1 MDDRRITRAIGVA
14 VVLIILVMILRPLC
28 APEVVVPPDANQ
40 GAMKVAEDAV
50 ALARNANDEAAAFRN
65 AVDRWYFV
73 SLVLGVMIPV
83 VVAFLLFKH
92 WSQAQPEDAEVFRQ
106 LDQLREDEAGRL
118 ALGNRLSIDGEEKTC
133 DLSARLPDEG

>member
-14 VVLIILVMILRPLC
+14 VVLIIAVLILRPLC

-50 ALARNANDEAAAFRN
+50 ALARDANQEAAALRKSVS
-65 AVDRWYFV
+65 AWYFV

-83 VVAFLLFKH
+83 VVAFLLLRY
-92 WSQAQPEDAEVFRQ
+92 WAQAPVEDVEVFRE
-106 LDQLREDEAGRL
+106 LDQLHDDQVKRL
-118 ALGNRLSIDGEEKTC
+118 ESGDRLSIDGEKKKC
-133 DLSARLPDEG
+133 DLPARLPDEG